1 MLALRGVPLS
11 MLIASALAALG
22 IVQTSFL
29 LVQEGYRAA
38 QWSRESRQARR
49 EVAQLQQDIAV
60 LQQVQAHA
68 DDPAYL
74 TELARC
80 QGFVGGHDTVVVDQ
94 QARAPEAGNCDI
106 TPLP

>member
-1 MLALRGVPLS
+1 MPLGRLPLS
-11 MLIASALAALG
+11 MLIASVLAGLG

-29 LVQEGYRAA
+29 LVQEVYRAA
-38 QWSRESRQARR
+38 QWSRETVQARR

-60 LQQVQAHA
+60 LKSVQAHA

-80 QGFVGGHDTVVVDQ
+80 QGFVGGRDQVIVDQ
-94 QARAPEAGNCDI
+94 KARPSEAGNCDI